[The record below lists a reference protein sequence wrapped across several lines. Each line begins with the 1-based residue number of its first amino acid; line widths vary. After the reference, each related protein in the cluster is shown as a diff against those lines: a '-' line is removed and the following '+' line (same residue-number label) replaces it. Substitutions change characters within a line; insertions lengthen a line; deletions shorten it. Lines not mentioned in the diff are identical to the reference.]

1 MKRDTIEKIIV
12 ATFDTIAF
20 ITFCF
25 FANLLNSL
33 VAGIIFFTV
42 FAVINNYLPDEKR
55 IHADRLLHCFILSIT
70 FLLYCIIIYNV
81 GLLYM
86 TKFESILISICLVV
100 LASITTS
107 NFLWWK
113 RNDLNKRVFEWVKF
127 NQNNEL
133 LQKYRKQ
140 LEETDKKKYYIYI
153 YYFEEQKSF
162 ETISK
167 IMDIDR
173 QRIGEEIS
181 IISHHIEYGIRL
193 K

>member
-86 TKFESILISICLVV
+86 TKFESILVSICLVV
-100 LASITTS
+100 LANITTS

>member
-86 TKFESILISICLVV
+86 TKFESILVSICLVV

>member
-12 ATFDTIAF
+12 ATFDTVAF

-86 TKFESILISICLVV
+86 TKFESILVSICLVV